1 MRLFFA
7 CFARLP
13 AVLLALGFCIS
24 AGMAQAQPWNK
35 LQGTEQQVLQPLQAH
50 WDKMEKPRQ
59 QKWREIAKKYPTM
72 SAEEQIRTRERM
84 VEWSKL
90 PPAQQQAART
100 EYKTN
105 PAARD
110 PALSEKW
117 QAYQQMTPE
126 QKTALAKKAETE
138 AQSKANT
145 PPKPTPRPLQQNPQ

>member
-1 MRLFFA
+1 MRFFA
-7 CFARLP
+7 CFLTFF
-13 AVLLALGFCIS
+13 ALQTGFVH
-24 AGMAQAQPWNK
+24 AQTWEKLTQP
-35 LQGTEQQVLQPLQAH
+35 ERDILQPLQSS
-50 WDKMEKPRQ
+50 WNKIEKPRQ

-72 SAEEQIRTRERM
+72 SAEEQTRTRERM

-126 QKTALAKKAETE
+126 QKAALAKKAETE